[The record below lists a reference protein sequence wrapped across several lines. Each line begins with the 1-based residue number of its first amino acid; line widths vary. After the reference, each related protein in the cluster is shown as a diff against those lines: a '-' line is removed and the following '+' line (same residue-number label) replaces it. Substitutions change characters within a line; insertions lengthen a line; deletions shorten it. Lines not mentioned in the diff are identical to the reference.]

1 SVVTMD
7 AAGGDSTVSAA
18 PIEVSWD
25 VRPEADAD
33 ATLPPAVP
41 VALVAAPR
49 RERPPLP
56 RVALLLG
63 SIAVVAGG
71 ALAAIAFLPHN
82 GTAYVALNLAIAA
95 GAVGMIAYAAWPQGR
110 RALPS
115 VLVAATIGAL
125 AFFSLR
131 SMVTASFVHADDPK
145 DMLIYTQTS
154 PQLLQI
160 SKQIDQLASA
170 SGKGHALAI
179 AVDSTDSF
187 AWPWAWYLRDYTN
200 VTYVDF
206 TNGAPE
212 GDFDVM
218 LVNASNSS
226 RVDDQ
231 LTQSASTQFATP
243 IKYPHRWW
251 FDETYKTAMD
261 TGNGLCTDLA
271 GKCGPFRAATW
282 ETLADGVFHGGWFTT
297 WFDYWRD
304 HDPHRANGSVDAYA
318 YFPADFDTTTG
329 MLTAKPVAVPKPG
342 TDKDGRPAF
351 GSIGSQPGQFRYPTD
366 VDTDAQGN
374 LYVIDKQAKRLSK
387 FDSSGNFIASVDIRT
402 DPTNF
407 NEASEPWGVAVAP
420 NGDVVV
426 ADTFGWRIKV
436 FDAALKPLL
445 TFGNAPAQ
453 GATPGPLDLF
463 GPRAIAFDAQGNM
476 WVTDTGDGRIQVYTL
491 TGTYVRTI
499 GSKGSAPGQFDEPV
513 GISIASDG
521 TVFVADMYNARVDVL
536 NADGSFKSSFSVQG
550 WGGQD
555 VNDKPYVRALTDGS
569 VALSLPSLNE
579 VRIYSRA
586 GQLQDTIAP
595 ADDPLNHPYGIAQ
608 TADGKLWIAEGG
620 SGRLREFPIP

>member
-1 SVVTMD
+1 AWRPVEDTQAAVPASLMD
-7 AAGGDSTVSAA
+7 DISSDIRPETDASATVPPAA
-18 PIEVSWD
+18 PLAVIPVS
-25 VRPEADAD
+25 RPG
-33 ATLPPAVP
+33 
-41 VALVAAPR
+41 
-49 RERPPLP
+49 RPPLS
-56 RVALLLG
+56 RVVLLLA
-63 SIAVVAGG
+63 SVAAVAGG
-71 ALAAIAFLPHN
+71 ALAAIAFLPHS
-82 GTAYVALNLAIAA
+82 GTGYVVLNLLIAA
-95 GAVGMIAYAAWPQGR
+95 GAILMIAYAAWPQGR

-115 VLVAATIGAL
+115 VLVAVTIGAL
-125 AFFSLR
+125 GFFSVR
-131 SMVTASFVHADDPK
+131 TMVTASFVHSDDPK

-170 SGKGHALAI
+170 TGKGHALAI

-206 TNGAPE
+206 TNGAPQ

-231 LTQSASTQFATP
+231 LTQSASTQFAAP
-243 IKYPHRWW
+243 IEYPHRWW

-271 GKCGPFRAATW
+271 GKCGPFRMATW
-282 ETLADGVFHGGWFTT
+282 DTLADGLFHGGWFTT

-318 YFPADFDTTTG
+318 YFPADFDTKTG

-342 TDKDGRPAF
+342 TDKDGRAVF
-351 GSIGSQPGQFRYPTD
+351 GSVGSQPGQFRYPTD
-366 VDTDAQGN
+366 VAADAQGN

-387 FDSSGNFIASVDIRT
+387 FDSRGNFIASVDIRT

-420 NGDVVV
+420 NGDIVV

-436 FDAALKPLL
+436 FDPALKPLL
-445 TFGNAPAQ
+445 TFGNAPAE

-463 GPRAIAFDAQGNM
+463 GPRAIAFDKQGNM

-491 TGTYVRTI
+491 EGKYVRTV
-499 GSKGSAPGQFDEPV
+499 GSKGSAPGQFNEPV

-536 NADGSFKSSFSVQG
+536 NSDGTFKSSFPVQG

-555 VNDKPYVRALTDGS
+555 VNDKPYLEALADGRLA
-569 VALSLPSLNE
+569 VSLPSLNQ

-586 GQLQDTIAP
+586 GELQGTIAP
-595 ADDPLNHPYGIAQ
+595 ADDPLSHPYGIAE
-608 TADGKLWIAEGG
+608 TADGKLWVAEGG
-620 SGRLREFPIP
+620 AGRLREFAIP